1 MLNDSDWPCSVPV
14 PITYMYYAGSLP
26 MIQTYPSVWNENAS
40 GFHAVGTTNQLP
52 SFGSLFTDD
61 AGHAGT
67 QVPDRVPDPG
77 MTLWNRQI
85 DVPHGRSSSPSA
97 PASMFGFST
106 TYPWSL
112 SAPTSTFR
120 FSTTYPESSWRG
132 AEGFLESYSSPT
144 VMEEGLMEGF
154 ESIDYWMLNG

>member
-14 PITYMYYAGSLP
+14 PGTYKYYTGSLP

-61 AGHAGT
+61 TGHAGT
-67 QVPDRVPDPG
+67 QVPDRVLDPG
-77 MTLWNRQI
+77 MTLWNGQI
-85 DVPHGRSSSPSA
+85 DIPHSRSSNPSA
-97 PASMFGFST
+97 PASTFGFST
-106 TYPWSL
+106 TYPDS
-112 SAPTSTFR
+112 P
-120 FSTTYPESSWRG
+120 WRG
-132 AEGFLESYSSPT
+132 AEGFLGSYSRST